1 MQMAMQIFDPAVLY
15 GLGTVRKRHATNLK
29 ELDSIQARILKKVWG
44 LPNQI
49 KSSVVRKEIGCIK
62 ISQKWERK
70 VLKAIKKVEY
80 PKSIV
85 LQTAFEELA
94 DHKSER
100 VRFWWEIKNLTDM
113 VKENPQYSG
122 LTALYCP
129 ESGDSVQEEA
139 YAHFAVE

>member
-1 MQMAMQIFDPAVLY
+1 MIKLVQMAMQIFDPAVLY

-29 ELDSIQARILKKVWG
+29 ELDSIQARILKKVCG

-49 KSSVVRKEIGCIK
+49 KSSVVRKELGCTK
-62 ISQKWERK
+62 ISQKWEK
-70 VLKAIKKVEY
+70 EVLRAIKKVED

-100 VRFWWEIKNLTDM
+100 VRFW
-113 VKENPQYSG
+113 
-122 LTALYCP
+122 
-129 ESGDSVQEEA
+129 
-139 YAHFAVE
+139 